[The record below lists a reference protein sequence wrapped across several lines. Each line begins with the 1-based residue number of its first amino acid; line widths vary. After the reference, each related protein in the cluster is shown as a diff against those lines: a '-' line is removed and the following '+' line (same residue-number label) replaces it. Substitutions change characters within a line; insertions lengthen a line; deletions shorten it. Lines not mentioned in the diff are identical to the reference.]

1 MPNPFVPLT
10 SSGLPIGRRSLL
22 KSISAAGLGFALGA
36 SPSTSSAQEAQ
47 PAAATTSVAGGT
59 RKRYA
64 IVGLGSRSGMY
75 QGAIEGG
82 YKEHAE
88 LVGLCDSNPGR
99 LALAQRKSEDRK
111 AKPPQA
117 YAPADFEKM
126 LTEQRVDTVIVTTMD
141 SNHHEYIVRAM
152 NAGCDA
158 ITEKPMTT
166 TAEKAQEI
174 IDARAKTGKN
184 CTVTF
189 NYRYSPPRTQVK
201 DILMSGEIGDI
212 LSVDF
217 HWLLNTHH
225 GADYFRRWHATKK
238 NSGGLMIHKATHHF
252 DMVNWWVAGMP
263 EEVTAVGKREFYTPT
278 MAKRMGLSGAH
289 DRCLT
294 CPEKDKCG
302 FYMDLAGNNGL
313 KELYLDNE
321 KHDGYFRDQCVWRE
335 GKDDHNIED
344 TMNVLVRYDNDVT
357 LAYSLNAFNSWEGYT
372 IAFNGTKGRLEHSAV
387 ESIYVSGTDTVQGG
401 IMPKGIKT
409 IVIPIRGGAREIEPW
424 SGEGGHGG
432 GDKVLLDDLFLPNPP
447 ADKYLR
453 AADER
458 AGAASILIGAAANK
472 CFETGQKVVIADMV
486 KGLKK
491 PDYAP
496 MPSKDAPVPM
506 PERKSRS

>member
-1 MPNPFVPLT
+1 M
-10 SSGLPIGRRSLL
+10 L
-22 KSISAAGLGFALGA
+22 KSISAAGLGLALGA
-36 SPSTSSAQEAQ
+36 SPTGARAQTQ
-47 PAAATTSVAGGT
+47 PATAPIAAASGGT

-75 QGAIEGG
+75 QGAIEGA

-88 LVGLCDSNPGR
+88 LVGLCDTNPGR
-99 LALAQRKSEDRK
+99 LALAQRKSK
-111 AKPPQA
+111 AREATPPQA

-126 LTEQRVDTVIVTTMD
+126 LKEQKVDTVIITTMD
-141 SNHHEYIVRAM
+141 SNHHEYIVRTM

-166 TAEKAQEI
+166 TAEKAQQI
-174 IDARAKTGKN
+174 IDAKAKTGKT
-184 CTVTF
+184 CRVTF

-252 DMVNWWVAGMP
+252 DLVNWWISGVP
-263 EEVTAVGKREFYTPT
+263 TEVFATAKREFYTPT
-278 MAKRMGLSGAH
+278 MAKRMGLAGAH

-294 CPEKDKCG
+294 CPEKDECG
-302 FYMDLAGNNGL
+302 FYFDLAANRNL
-313 KELYLDNE
+313 KELYLENE
-321 KHDGYFRDQCVWRE
+321 KYDGYHRDQCVWRQAPE
-335 GKDDHNIED
+335 DHNIED
-344 TMNVLVRYDNDVT
+344 TMNVLVKYDNRVT

-387 ESIYVSGTDTVQGG
+387 ESVYVSGTDTVQGG

-409 IVIPIRGGAREIEPW
+409 IVIPIRGSAKSIEPW

-432 GDKVLLDDLFLPNPP
+432 GDKVLLDDLFLPDPP

-458 AGAASILIGAAANK
+458 AGAMSILIGVAANK
-472 CFETGQKVVIADMV
+472 CFETEQKVMV
-486 KGLKK
+486 NELVTGLKS
-491 PDYAP
+491 PDYTP
-496 MPSKDAPVPM
+496 MPSRHAPIPM
-506 PERKSRS
+506 PDGGKRA